1 MNMPVYRD
9 DTPGREAVYI
19 VVPSQDPDLPDETL
33 RVPRAVEPTVQVV
46 EIPRAAVR
54 LYSRKEHAAL
64 PAGDDDA
71 SAVLEC
77 RGYVVDG
84 VTVTVHGG
92 PTLDPVAQQHF
103 AEIVRAGI
111 RRHYRDHPDKTS
123 DETLEETPDA

>member
-9 DTPGREAVYI
+9 DTPSQEAVYI

-33 RVPRAVEPTVQVV
+33 RVPRAVGPTVQVV

-54 LYSRKEHAAL
+54 LYSREEHAAL
-64 PAGDDDA
+64 PAEDTP
-71 SAVLEC
+71 VVEEC
-77 RGYVVDG
+77 RAYVVDG

-111 RRHYRDHPDKTS
+111 RRHYRDNPDKTS